1 MTKPLIDIA
10 ANLTHDSF
18 DEDRDAV
25 FQNAL
30 DAGVGKFLIVGTD
43 RASSGQALTLC
54 EQRPHDS
61 RATVGLHPHH
71 ASDWSDELHDMY
83 QDWLQHPLCSAAG
96 EMGLDYFRNFSS
108 PEDQKKAFSAQ
119 LKLAV
124 DSQLPAYL
132 HVREAFDDFYPML
145 KEVRGDLSQAIVHCF
160 TGSREEM
167 EAYVE
172 LDCGIG
178 ITGWVCDERRGE
190 ELQRIVPW
198 IPDDRLMIETDAPYL
213 LPRTLTPRPKT
224 RRNEPK
230 YLPEVLRVV
239 AQLREVSESE
249 LSEQLWNNTHRYF
262 SFDAQSGVI

>member
-18 DEDRDAV
+18 DDDRETVFADAI
-25 FQNAL
+25 A
-30 DAGVGKFLIVGTD
+30 AGVGKFLIVGTD
-43 RASSGQALTLC
+43 QVSSEQAIALC
-54 EQRPHDS
+54 EQRPEDC

-71 ASDWSDELHDMY
+71 ASDWSVALRNRYRE
-83 QDWLQHPLCSAAG
+83 WLSHPHCSAAG
-96 EMGLDYFRNFSS
+96 EMGLDYFRNFS
-108 PEDQKKAFSAQ
+108 PVADQKIAFAEQ

-124 DSQLPAYL
+124 DHQLPAYL

-190 ELQRIVPW
+190 ELQRIVPH
-198 IPDDRLMIETDAPYL
+198 IPADRLMIETDAPYL
-213 LPRTLTPRPKT
+213 LPRTLKPKPKT

-239 AQLREVSESE
+239 AQLRETSESA
-249 LSEQLWNNTHRYF
+249 LSELLWDNTHRYF
-262 SFDAQSGVI
+262 SFGD